1 MQIFFSLL
9 ASVALSA
16 TAADENSGTNLDV
29 LLTVLWRSMLHAPS
43 PAARGARGWLPRLP
57 AALPCARETSRP
69 GPNRRLQRGREARP
83 KPPTPRLPTRRW
95 CVPVGLAISL
105 ESPLLKVWQALKAR
119 QNKQWETQATAEAHA
134 EAGTQRPAIVQ
145 LRAKA
150 NAVKRMRPRGAAAL
164 AASSSESL
172 GGGGVLVG
180 VGDAVP
186 MSRGA
191 PPPPPQSSLGES
203 SRAQRLRSRVTGAR
217 PRAPTWV
224 STASSSSIDG
234 ALVAPT
240 ASCVASDPSYIVALS
255 MPVQA
260 LSPPPPPPQAGPNLM
275 DIIAPGAVAAP
286 SALARARLANKRKF
300 PKLPTTFRRK
310 SSGPLPPP
318 PMLPQE
324 ASNSGSL
331 RIDDL
336 PEPSLAPPPPPPM
349 PPPEDE
355 PRVYI

>member
-1 MQIFFSLL
+1 M
-9 ASVALSA
+9 
-16 TAADENSGTNLDV
+16 
-29 LLTVLWRSMLHAPS
+29 
-43 PAARGARGWLPRLP
+43 
-57 AALPCARETSRP
+57 
-69 GPNRRLQRGREARP
+69 
-83 KPPTPRLPTRRW
+83 
-95 CVPVGLAISL
+95 GLAFSL
-105 ESPLLKVWQALKAR
+105 ESPLLKVWQSLKAR
-119 QNKQWETQATAEAHA
+119 QSKKWEAQAAAEAQA
-134 EAGTQRPAIVQ
+134 EAGTQRPAIAQ

-164 AASSSESL
+164 RASSSDSL
-172 GGGGVLVG
+172 GVGGVLVG

-186 MSRGA
+186 ISRSA
-191 PPPPPQSSLGES
+191 PPPPPPSSLGES

-217 PRAPTWV
+217 PKAPTCV
-224 STASSSSIDG
+224 STSSSSSIDG

-240 ASCVASDPSYIVALS
+240 ASCVASDPSYNVALS

-286 SALARARLANKRKF
+286 SALARARLANKRHF
-300 PKLPTTFRRK
+300 PRRPTTFRRK
-310 SSGPLPPP
+310 SGIPLPP

-324 ASNSGSL
+324 SSNSGSL

>member
-1 MQIFFSLL
+1 M
-9 ASVALSA
+9 
-16 TAADENSGTNLDV
+16 
-29 LLTVLWRSMLHAPS
+29 
-43 PAARGARGWLPRLP
+43 
-57 AALPCARETSRP
+57 
-69 GPNRRLQRGREARP
+69 
-83 KPPTPRLPTRRW
+83 
-95 CVPVGLAISL
+95 PVGLAFSL

-119 QNKQWETQATAEAHA
+119 QSKQWEAQAAAEAQA
-134 EAGTQRPAIVQ
+134 EAGTQRPAIAQ

-164 AASSSESL
+164 AASSSDSL

-191 PPPPPQSSLGES
+191 PPPPSSLGES
-203 SRAQRLRSRVTGAR
+203 SRAQRLRSRVTGDR

-240 ASCVASDPSYIVALS
+240 ASCVASEPSYTVALS

-260 LSPPPPPPQAGPNLM
+260 VCPPPPPPQAGPNLM

-286 SALARARLANKRKF
+286 SALARARLANKRRF
-300 PKLPTTFRRK
+300 PKLPATFRRK

-324 ASNSGSL
+324 SSNSGSL
-331 RIDDL
+331 QIDDL
-336 PEPSLAPPPPPPM
+336 PEASLDPPPPPPM

-355 PRVYI
+355 TRV

>member
-1 MQIFFSLL
+1 M
-9 ASVALSA
+9 
-16 TAADENSGTNLDV
+16 
-29 LLTVLWRSMLHAPS
+29 
-43 PAARGARGWLPRLP
+43 
-57 AALPCARETSRP
+57 
-69 GPNRRLQRGREARP
+69 
-83 KPPTPRLPTRRW
+83 
-95 CVPVGLAISL
+95 GLAFSL
-105 ESPLLKVWQALKAR
+105 ESPLLKVWQSLKAR
-119 QNKQWETQATAEAHA
+119 QSKQWEAQAAAEAQA
-134 EAGTQRPAIVQ
+134 EAGTQRPAIAQ

-150 NAVKRMRPRGAAAL
+150 NAVKRMRPRGAAAR
-164 AASSSESL
+164 AASSSDSL

-191 PPPPPQSSLGES
+191 PPPPPPPSSLGES

-217 PRAPTWV
+217 PKAPTCV
-224 STASSSSIDG
+224 STSSSSSIDG

-240 ASCVASDPSYIVALS
+240 ASCVASEPSYNVALS

-275 DIIAPGAVAAP
+275 DIIASGAVAAP

-310 SSGPLPPP
+310 SSIPLPP

-324 ASNSGSL
+324 SSNSGSL

>member
-1 MQIFFSLL
+1 M
-9 ASVALSA
+9 
-16 TAADENSGTNLDV
+16 
-29 LLTVLWRSMLHAPS
+29 
-43 PAARGARGWLPRLP
+43 
-57 AALPCARETSRP
+57 
-69 GPNRRLQRGREARP
+69 
-83 KPPTPRLPTRRW
+83 
-95 CVPVGLAISL
+95 GLAFSL
-105 ESPLLKVWQALKAR
+105 ESPLLKVWQSLKAR
-119 QNKQWETQATAEAHA
+119 QSKQWEAQAAAEAQA
-134 EAGTQRPAIVQ
+134 EAGTQRPASAQ

-150 NAVKRMRPRGAAAL
+150 NAVKRMRPRGAAAR
-164 AASSSESL
+164 AASSSDSL

-191 PPPPPQSSLGES
+191 PPPPPPPSSLGES

-217 PRAPTWV
+217 PRAPPCV
-224 STASSSSIDG
+224 STSSSSSVDG

-240 ASCVASDPSYIVALS
+240 ASCVASEPSYNVALS

-286 SALARARLANKRKF
+286 SALARARLANKRRFPKF
-300 PKLPTTFRRK
+300 PATFRRK
-310 SSGPLPPP
+310 SSAPLPPP

-324 ASNSGSL
+324 SSNSDSL

-336 PEPSLAPPPPPPM
+336 PEPSLNPPPPPPM

-355 PRVYI
+355 TRV

>member
-1 MQIFFSLL
+1 M
-9 ASVALSA
+9 
-16 TAADENSGTNLDV
+16 
-29 LLTVLWRSMLHAPS
+29 
-43 PAARGARGWLPRLP
+43 
-57 AALPCARETSRP
+57 
-69 GPNRRLQRGREARP
+69 
-83 KPPTPRLPTRRW
+83 
-95 CVPVGLAISL
+95 GLAFSL
-105 ESPLLKVWQALKAR
+105 ESPLLKVWQSLKAR
-119 QNKQWETQATAEAHA
+119 QSKQWEAQAAAEAQA
-134 EAGTQRPAIVQ
+134 EAGTQRPAIAQ

-150 NAVKRMRPRGAAAL
+150 NAVKRMRPRGAAARS
-164 AASSSESL
+164 ASSSDSL

-191 PPPPPQSSLGES
+191 PPPPPPPSSLGES

-217 PRAPTWV
+217 PKAPPCV
-224 STASSSSIDG
+224 STSSSSSIDG

-240 ASCVASDPSYIVALS
+240 ASCVASEPSYNVALS

-286 SALARARLANKRKF
+286 SALARARLANKRRFPKF
-300 PKLPTTFRRK
+300 PASFRRK
-310 SSGPLPPP
+310 SSAPLPPP

-324 ASNSGSL
+324 SSNSGSL